1 MRCILSWHPLSISI
15 FTRIK
20 SSGVIVG
27 QKNNHLNV
35 ERVDGIDV
43 CGSFY
48 EPCPVHYKHL
58 LPGNINAI
66 ILFPSR
72 GLSPRIFYTYYEYL
86 RNPIPVA
93 ISRKIRCPSI
103 HEYGTQLEKL
113 RLNAYLLINLFII
126 VFYNTNI
133 KSSLSSSP
141 S

>member
-1 MRCILSWHPLSISI
+1 MMRCILSWHPLSISI

-103 HEYGTQLEKL
+103 HEYGT
-113 RLNAYLLINLFII
+113 
-126 VFYNTNI
+126 
-133 KSSLSSSP
+133 
-141 S
+141 